1 MDILLASKSPRRK
14 ELLEMCNISFETVVS
29 DINEKE
35 IEKVILEERKEC
47 DTYTQADLLTASLA
61 YNKAKSVSLTNPNH
75 IVIGSDTVVASDLK
89 ILGKPS
95 NESDAY
101 NTILQLC
108 GDTHR
113 VYTAVSLFINGNEEF
128 TFTNYT
134 EVEFFEHDDCM
145 DKIIRDYI
153 KTGSPMDKAG
163 GYGIQDM
170 GSLLIKEIKG
180 DYYTVMGLPISILY
194 RKLIKYI

>member
-1 MDILLASKSPRRK
+1 MNIILASKSPRRK
-14 ELLEMCNISFETVVS
+14 ELLEMCNISFKTVVS
-29 DINEKE
+29 NIDEKE
-35 IEKVILEERKEC
+35 IENQILKEKKEC
-47 DTYTQADLLTASLA
+47 DIYTQADTLTASLA

-95 NESDAY
+95 SEVDAY
-101 NTILQLC
+101 QTLIQLC
-108 GDTHR
+108 GNVHR
-113 VYTAVSLFINGNEEF
+113 VYTGVSLFIDGREEF

-134 EVEFFEHDDCM
+134 EVEFFKYDDCM
-145 DKIIRDYI
+145 ENIIRDYI

-163 GYGIQDM
+163 AYGIQDM

-180 DYYTVMGLPISILY
+180 DYYTVMGLPISSLY
-194 RKLIKYI
+194 RKLLPYI